1 MAVVLVAAYSCAT
14 DTAEDLGVNFSQDHK
29 VTLSIEE
36 SRTQL
41 GEKADGVYPVT
52 WCENDAVAIN
62 GVASNGITISG
73 NGTAA
78 EFSFATEVVRPYN
91 VVYPAPAAG
100 TVASA
105 ENLQVVTFPATQ
117 LYKAGSFAEGAAP
130 MYGYAA
136 AVAEGE
142 EAAPIEMQHLTGV
155 LRFAVKGDAT
165 LSHITV
171 STAEAKIA
179 GNFDVDCT
187 LGAIA
192 PQSDA
197 TNSITLSF
205 GEGLTLGAE
214 ATPIYIAVPV
224 GKYGI
229 ITVEMVSTAAEKNTM
244 VAKFNSD
251 YHPIAAGI
259 VKEFAEITFAPTE
272 AGEATDEE
280 FIISNEAELRK
291 FAGLVECGQ
300 FAPRTAAKVVA
311 TIDLTNAKSWKSI
324 GALNGITFDGGS
336 DKGYEIKG
344 LTAPLFADAQNSTIK
359 NVKLTDVNI
368 IENESL
374 YYGAIVCQATAS
386 TIDNCSVSGNVVY
399 NNTAVSGFTTSL
411 TGSTID
417 TTPDDLC
424 IGGVA
429 GLLRE
434 SSITNC
440 TNYSN
445 ITIEEYVVSTST
457 TSDVSVGGIVGS
469 LICVKDN
476 YGAISNCH
484 NKGVIASNASKGKV
498 RPVIGGVAGYVT
510 YVNISNISNGEQGTT
525 KGSITLENILG
536 NCTRLGGI
544 IGATRATIIDG
555 ATNYAP
561 IEYKKMIQYPYAG
574 GMIGQSHNIGPT
586 EYKNLTNYG
595 TFTTASGST
604 AVSGTPYLGGILG
617 RQAGTCTME
626 NCDNYGAMNV
636 GHLATGDTRVAGIIG
651 GGETVS
657 CEDCDNYGAITFNGK
672 SANLYV
678 AGIAGRIN
686 DGAPKFNNNDNNA
699 PISITTTSTEGYIG
713 GVAGFL
719 KTGTDTWT
727 ANTNGE
733 KGDIT
738 LAGEFSGNCGVCGLA
753 AYCNYANSDC
763 SNAGDIL
770 VTATNKTGSFY
781 IGGHSW
787 TGNQTITNFT
797 NSGDIVFGGTLIATG
812 KSVFIYGTNY
822 TPGKVLTNIHNSGD
836 VKITKDAVI
845 NGDVKMGGFAR
856 STGAATYVNCSN
868 SGDII
873 FEGTLATSNKALNM
887 GSIAGDANAATK
899 FQGSFTNSGDVIFAG
914 DIKGIARIGG
924 LYGFLN
930 GATAVAKAGTIVKN
944 SGNVYNYI
952 TKDGVTKVGKATIL
966 CLGGIAGMTFVNQT
980 VEYINVGNIYARNAE
995 GAYTTGAY
1003 IGGVSGCNTLNTS
1016 NQVATTPFVTSNA
1029 KCVCDIEAIGFVE
1042 SAEAPIVGVGMIT
1055 GSHRGANTA
1064 LAGNCQLGGRIAF
1077 TEEDGV
1083 AVYKPLTSTEVT
1095 KEDADNNIVPDPA
1108 YIAFYKKIYGGEWA
1122 AASETNTDNCIHI
1135 DEIE

>member
-14 DTAEDLGVNFSQDHK
+14 DMTEDLGVNLTQGHK

-41 GEKADGVYPVT
+41 GEKADGVYPLY
-52 WCENDAVAIN
+52 WSEGDAIAVN
-62 GVASNGITISG
+62 GVASEPLTKAAHGS
-73 NGTAA
+73 TAA
-78 EFSFATEVVRPYN
+78 TFVVNGEVTYPHN
-91 VVYPAPAAG
+91 IVYPAPAEG
-100 TVASA
+100 VIPA
-105 ENLQVVTFPATQ
+105 EGLQAVTFLAEQP
-117 LYKAGSFAEGAAP
+117 YVAGSFADGAAP

-155 LRFAVKGDAT
+155 LRFAIKGEGVT
-165 LSHITV
+165 LTSMSV
-171 STAEAKIA
+171 SSESGKIA
-179 GNFDVDCT
+179 GNFDVNCADGT
-187 LGAIA
+187 LTAHD
-192 PQSDA
+192 DA
-197 TNSITLSF
+197 TNVVSVTF
-205 GEGLTLGAE
+205 GDGLALGAE
-214 ATPIYIAVPV
+214 ATPIYVAVPAGAYGTFAITLRTANDKMTVKFDSEVKPINV
-224 GKYGI
+224 GS
-229 ITVEMVSTAAEKNTM
+229 VR
-244 VAKFNSD
+244 
-251 YHPIAAGI
+251 
-259 VKEFAEITFAPTE
+259 EFAPFTYAPNQN
-272 AGEATDEE
+272 DSEE
-280 FIISNEAELRK
+280 FIIETKEDLIK
-291 FAGLVECGQ
+291 FASIAATFYPHKTAKLV
-300 FAPRTAAKVVA
+300 AN
-311 TIDLTNAKSWKSI
+311 IDMTGVEWSPIVGFGSY
-324 GALNGITFDGGS
+324 TFDGGNF
-336 DKGYEIKG
+336 EIKG

-411 TGSTID
+411 TGSTTD
-417 TTPDDLC
+417 TVPDDLC

-445 ITIEEYVVSTST
+445 ITIEEYVVSTSD

-484 NKGVIASNASKGKV
+484 NKGVIASNASKGKL
-498 RPVIGGVAGYVT
+498 RPNIGGVAGYIA

-544 IGATRATIIDG
+544 IGATRGTTVDT

-561 IEYKKMIQYPYAG
+561 LEYKAMIQYPYAG
-574 GMIGQSHNIGPT
+574 GMIGQSHNIGPS

-604 AVSGTPYLGGILG
+604 AVGGTPYLGGILG

-651 GGETVS
+651 GGEFVS
-657 CEDCDNYGAITFNGK
+657 CEDCDNYGAITFNGQSK
-672 SANLYV
+672 ILYV

-686 DGAPKFNNNDNNA
+686 DGAAKFNNNDNNA
-699 PISITTTSTEGYIG
+699 PISITTTSTEGFIG
-713 GVAGFL
+713 GVAGYL

-738 LAGEFSGNCGVCGLA
+738 LAGEFGGNCGICGIC
-753 AYCNYANSDC
+753 AYYNYENADC

-797 NSGDIVFGGTLIATG
+797 NSGDIAFGGTLVATG

-822 TPGKVLTNIHNSGD
+822 TPGKVLTNIHNTGNI
-836 VKITKDAVI
+836 KITKDAVI

-856 STGAATYVNCSN
+856 STAAATYVNCSN

-887 GSIAGDANAATK
+887 GCIAGDANAATK

-930 GATAVAKAGTIVKN
+930 GATTVAEAGTIVKN

-980 VEYINVGNIYARNAE
+980 VEYINVGNIYARYAE

-1003 IGGVSGCNTLNTS
+1003 IGGVSGCNTLDTS
-1016 NQVATTPFVTSNA
+1016 SKAATTPFVTSNA

-1055 GSHRGANTA
+1055 GSHRGTNTA
-1064 LAGNCQLGGRIAF
+1064 LVGNCQLGGRIAF
-1077 TEEDGV
+1077 TEENGA

>member
-14 DTAEDLGVNFSQDHK
+14 DMTEDLGVNLTQGHK

-62 GVASNGITISG
+62 GVASNGITILG

-78 EFSFATEVVRPYN
+78 EFSFATEVARPYN

-105 ENLQVVTFPATQ
+105 DSLQVVTFPATQ
-117 LYKAGSFAEGAAP
+117 LYKAGSFADGAAP
-130 MYGYAA
+130 MYGYAVA
-136 AVAEGE
+136 PAEGK
-142 EAAPIEMQHLTGV
+142 EAAPVQLQHLTGV
-155 LRFAVKGDAT
+155 LRFAIKGDAT
-165 LSHITV
+165 LSNIVV
-171 STAEAKIA
+171 STEEAKIA
-179 GNFDVDCT
+179 GNFDVDCA

-197 TNSITLSF
+197 TNAITLSF
-205 GEGLTLGAE
+205 GDGLALGAE
-214 ATPIYIAVPV
+214 ATPIYVAVPA
-224 GKYGI
+224 GKHGI
-229 ITVEMVSTAAEKNTM
+229 YTVTINSTNNEAMV
-244 VAKFNSD
+244 VRFNSD
-251 YHPIAAGI
+251 YHAIKAGV
-259 VKEFAEITFAPTE
+259 VKEFGEVSFTPNASNAPEGELVIT
-272 AGEATDEE
+272 
-280 FIISNEAELRK
+280 NEAELRLLAK
-291 FAGLVECGQ
+291 FAEVGQ
-300 FAPRTAAKVVA
+300 LQNVTSVRVGA
-311 TIDLTNAKSWKSI
+311 TIDLSNATNWKPI
-324 GALNGITFDGGS
+324 NNFTALTFDGGS

-344 LTAPLFADAQNSTIK
+344 LKAPLFNDIYGATIK

-386 TIDNCSVSGNVVY
+386 TINNCSVSGNVVY
-399 NNTAVSGFTTSL
+399 NNTAVSDFTTSL
-411 TGSTID
+411 TGSETD
-417 TTPDDLC
+417 SVPDDLC

-457 TSDVSVGGIVGS
+457 TSDISVGGIVGS

-484 NKGVIASNASKGKV
+484 NKGVIASNASKGKL
-498 RPVIGGVAGYVT
+498 RPNIGGVAGYIA

-544 IGATRATIIDG
+544 IGATRGTTVDG

-561 IEYKKMIQYPYAG
+561 LEYKAMIQYPYAG
-574 GMIGQSHNIGPT
+574 GMIGQSHNIGPS

-604 AVSGTPYLGGILG
+604 AVGGTPYLGGILG

-636 GHLATGDTRVAGIIG
+636 GHLATGDTRVAGVIA

-672 SANLYV
+672 SAKLYV
-678 AGIAGRIN
+678 AGIAGRI
-686 DGAPKFNNNDNNA
+686 GTLAPKFNNNDNNA

-713 GVAGFL
+713 GVAGYL
-719 KTGTDTWT
+719 NTGTDTWT

-753 AYCNYANSDC
+753 AYCNDANSDC
-763 SNAGDIL
+763 SNAGDVV
-770 VTATNKTGSFY
+770 VTATNNTGSFY

-787 TGNQTITNFT
+787 TGNQTISNFT
-797 NSGDIVFGGTLIATG
+797 NSGDIVFGGTLVATG

-822 TPGKVLTNIHNSGD
+822 TPSKVLTNIHNTGD
-836 VKITKDAVI
+836 IKITKDAVI

-873 FEGTLATSNKALNM
+873 FEGTLATSDKALNM
-887 GSIAGDANAATK
+887 GCIAGDANAATK

-1003 IGGVSGCNTLNTS
+1003 IGGISGCNTLDTS
-1016 NQVATTPFVTSNA
+1016 SKVATTPFVTSNA

-1055 GSHRGANTA
+1055 GSHRGTNTA
-1064 LAGNCQLGGRIAF
+1064 LVGNCQLGGRIAF
-1077 TEEDGV
+1077 TEEDGA